1 VAVRNEIGQILDSF
15 SAVTLEEMDKVRL
28 MNRFDTKFI
37 FSLQMLPEIL
47 NRMNAY
53 YKTLSVNN
61 IRTFS
66 YNTTY
71 LDTGDFLFFH
81 DHVTG
86 RLERNKIRFR
96 EYDSTGKT
104 FLEVKKRT
112 NKHRTIKWR
121 IERNTT
127 SQSNCDEEAFEFIM
141 KHVNMDCNRLRP
153 VLNNSFRRITMV
165 SREINERITIDYDLS
180 FSLPEGNEVSLPF
193 LAVIELKRELLSQR
207 SDLAF
212 ILKEFF
218 IYPTSFSKYC
228 IGTSI
233 LNDIPH
239 KNILKPKFLQINK
252 IQTEYDRL
260 FNS

>member
-1 VAVRNEIGQILDSF
+1 MAVRNEIGQILDSF

-112 NKHRTIKWR
+112 NKHRLHKAIV
-121 IERNTT
+121 
-127 SQSNCDEEAFEFIM
+127 M
-141 KHVNMDCNRLRP
+141 KR
-153 VLNNSFRRITMV
+153 
-165 SREINERITIDYDLS
+165 
-180 FSLPEGNEVSLPF
+180 
-193 LAVIELKRELLSQR
+193 LLS
-207 SDLAF
+207 S
-212 ILKEFF
+212 
-218 IYPTSFSKYC
+218 S
-228 IGTSI
+228 
-233 LNDIPH
+233 
-239 KNILKPKFLQINK
+239 
-252 IQTEYDRL
+252 
-260 FNS
+260 